1 MELVNNLCG
10 RVTTVF
16 WVDVCVTQSAW
27 VTSPNKCNNVAH
39 VFYQLLDNDADG
51 TPDDP
56 MVLARMAENGY
67 LLWVPAKEEEAE
79 DEPHIPGVGWS
90 QMTGLFEAAPN
101 SSDVPSNRGADS
113 ADRST
118 WKAATGATS
127 GATVKEILHLIT
139 TAASLVYPDKWA
151 PQ

>member
-1 MELVNNLCG
+1 
-10 RVTTVF
+10 
-16 WVDVCVTQSAW
+16 
-27 VTSPNKCNNVAH
+27 
-39 VFYQLLDNDADG
+39 
-51 TPDDP
+51 